1 MTGRRS
7 LPWYHRLSPW
17 VGGLFGF
24 LGGLY
29 TTSTGEYLSWRMI
42 GEEPLLPM
50 DTLFE
55 TYPLLGVALFTV
67 LGFGIG
73 WLDRCLQRKRLPSG

>member
-1 MTGRRS
+1 MKPRSS

-17 VGGLFGF
+17 LGGLFGF
-24 LGGLY
+24 LGALY
-29 TTSTGEYLSWRMI
+29 TISTGEYLSWRMI

-55 TYPLLGVALFTV
+55 VYPLLGIAVFTV
-67 LGFGIG
+67 VGFSIG
-73 WLDRCLQRKRLPSG
+73 WLERYLGRRRAAAR